1 MPWPIFYLTVKGYYG
16 KAIRYRLH
24 LVKFNTKYN
33 ESNGNF
39 EVSTTFVGSTY
50 AYLNDIPLTG
60 ILNAPYMYAI
70 EKETNASFNEK
81 TGRYEKK
88 VSKSSRGYTMLR
100 SVYDEYIAKGLL
112 PKNFPTKT
120 LREVITVARSLD
132 KILEKEIFN
141 QVVDYKIFAGLKEFE
156 KTVQNFE
163 TAVRTW
169 GSVNLEKNTFEIN
182 GVTGVTYSYL
192 SGQEKTST
200 TKLINPDKAGTL
212 EKILIEYP
220 KELLKTQLFAQKYI
234 NDTGADFKKETFSF
248 INQIKKVGEYCN
260 SFAPHEGKI
269 IVNLN
274 AILTDIFNIQKSFVA
289 QRDKL
294 ETKVE
299 QKMNEAIKDPTKG
312 GIGFE
317 PTIRNIIGVI
327 LANADVY
334 IRLMKD
340 VHNRA
345 FEVSERRKKIIGNL
359 EDETK
364 DGQIFPWP
372 EIKKQTPNKQRV
384 LAYPGDPELQQK

>member
-1 MPWPIFYLTVKGYYG
+1 
-16 KAIRYRLH
+16 
-24 LVKFNTKYN
+24 
-33 ESNGNF
+33 
-39 EVSTTFVGSTY
+39 
-50 AYLNDIPLTG
+50 
-60 ILNAPYMYAI
+60 
-70 EKETNASFNEK
+70 
-81 TGRYEKK
+81 
-88 VSKSSRGYTMLR
+88 LR

-120 LREVITVARSLD
+120 LREVITVAKSLD

-163 TAVRTW
+163 TAIRTW
-169 GSVNLEKNTFEIN
+169 GAVNLEKNTFEIN

-200 TKLINPDKAGTL
+200 SKLINPDKAGTL

-248 INQIKKVGEYCN
+248 INQIKKVGQYCN
-260 SFAPHEGKI
+260 NFSPHEGKI

-299 QKMNEAIKDPTKG
+299 QKMNEVIKDPTKG

-345 FEVSERRKKIIGNL
+345 FEVAGRRKKVIGNL
-359 EDETK
+359 EDESK
-364 DGQIFPWP
+364 DGQIYPWP
-372 EIKKQTPNKQRV
+372 EIKKQTPNKQKV
-384 LAYPGDPELQQK
+384 LAYPGDPDLQQKLQSFNKSLWPEIDFLENYHGVATKRLDPLAEKEGNVGNISYIFEENSQ